1 MQSEPLFERIT
12 GLLAILALPMAWG
25 GLFVGL
31 SAVGF
36 DFEGFSDPLAILALG
51 PAGAAPIRWGFW
63 LTMLGSYLLLTP
75 AAFWLEAQIAPA
87 GPLLARWL
95 TFCGLGFLSLG
106 AAGSAV
112 LAATWPALIE
122 AAAAEPTRA
131 DAILVA
137 FRTATAIAER
147 GLQGPLQNLLGGIWW
162 VGLGVQLLA
171 RRRALASFSLLLG
184 VCSLLNALG
193 GVSQV
198 EALNFVGLVGTL
210 ILAPLWGVWVG
221 LAALR
226 EPR

>member
-1 MQSEPLFERIT
+1 MQREPLFDRIT
-12 GLLAILALPMAWG
+12 GLFAILALPFAWG

-31 SAVGF
+31 SAVGY

-51 PAGAAPIRWGFW
+51 PAGAATLRWGYW

-75 AAFWLEAQIAPA
+75 AAFWLENQIAPA
-87 GPLLARWL
+87 GPALARWL
-95 TFCGLGFLSLG
+95 TFCGLGFLGLG
-106 AAGSAV
+106 AAGSAM

-122 AAAAEPTRA
+122 AAAAEPARA

-137 FRTATAIAER
+137 FRTGTAIAER

-162 VGLGVQLLA
+162 VGLGAQLLPK
-171 RRRALASFSLLLG
+171 RRGLASFSLLLG

-198 EALNFVGLVGTL
+198 EVLNFIGLVGTL

-221 LAALR
+221 LTALR
-226 EPR
+226 GPR